1 MSVRSTCQSSKEHGS
16 VFKSRDISTGT
27 SGHLSF
33 VNKGWFRV
41 HFTKSAES
49 DAMVSSNSFGVDCI
63 SNLSD
68 RSPDSDSER
77 DSGSMIVVLR
87 VSV

>member
-1 MSVRSTCQSSKEHGS
+1 M
-16 VFKSRDISTGT
+16 FKSRDIATLT

-33 VNKGWFRV
+33 VKFCKHKAG
-41 HFTKSAES
+41 SAYILLNLQDQIYS
-49 DAMVSSNSFGVDCI
+49 MVSSNTFGVDCI

-77 DSGSMIVVLR
+77 YIGSMIMVLR
-87 VSV
+87 LSI